1 MCHNYEWQFDG
12 RNSDV
17 KIHLISFS
25 WLALYFHL
33 NMLNLLGQLHRTLH
47 IEEDQLTCELQ
58 GYIRK
63 MKYGRVSHTT
73 LTKYTI

>member
-1 MCHNYEWQFDG
+1 MW
-12 RNSDV
+12 
-17 KIHLISFS
+17 
-25 WLALYFHL
+25 
-33 NMLNLLGQLHRTLH
+33 NLLGQLHRILY
-47 IEEDQLTCELQ
+47 IEEDQLTRELQ